1 MKLDPINFI
10 LKPNIK
16 EENNVY
22 FISGNERSLID
33 KIKDLLIKKI
43 TKDNVFEVQ
52 NINSMSST
60 NQNSGL
66 FSEKKLYVMNDIT
79 GLNKDNLNFFKKDEN
94 IIIFISENSPK
105 TNLVKKNFLNQKDV
119 LIIDCY
125 ELNKESKIKIL
136 NDFLN
141 KNNLI
146 IGDDLYWELLNL
158 LDNKYML
165 LEKELE
171 KIREID
177 PKKITYKTL
186 KKIISNNQGVD
197 DKIFFKLL
205 DSNQAIIGAYNSK
218 ITNQTDANKLYFMIK
233 KFTNLIISFEN
244 ENDFEKNIPRYLFRE
259 KKLLV
264 SIFNKFNLKKKRKL
278 INLIFDTD
286 IVMRKN
292 SGLSIVVGLRFLLN
306 LKKIII
312 S

>member
-1 MKLDPINFI
+1 
-10 LKPNIK
+10 
-16 EENNVY
+16 
-22 FISGNERSLID
+22 
-33 KIKDLLIKKI
+33 
-43 TKDNVFEVQ
+43 
-52 NINSMSST
+52 
-60 NQNSGL
+60 
-66 FSEKKLYVMNDIT
+66 
-79 GLNKDNLNFFKKDEN
+79 
-94 IIIFISENSPK
+94 
-105 TNLVKKNFLNQKDV
+105 
-119 LIIDCY
+119 
-125 ELNKESKIKIL
+125 
-136 NDFLN
+136 
-141 KNNLI
+141 
-146 IGDDLYWELLNL
+146 
-158 LDNKYML
+158 ML

>member
-264 SIFNKFNLKKKRKL
+264 SIFNKFNCW
-278 INLIFDTD
+278 
-286 IVMRKN
+286 IV
-292 SGLSIVVGLRFLLN
+292 IH
-306 LKKIII
+306 I
-312 S
+312 SYRP